1 MPKPGA
7 ATKPP
12 AALAATFVSADGVRQ
27 VESKARL
34 RELAA
39 GGRFFW
45 LDIAGGSVAAR
56 AELLSELELD
66 EADATWLQR
75 FGQTGRMTIERER
88 LLAVT
93 WVAEHGRGLVEIHVL
108 CTSTSLLTVWNGTS
122 AVLDEIREHFA
133 ERAAALEKSPHH
145 AAGILLQLLLGTLQ
159 LAISELDDRFQT
171 IEMQL
176 GQKPESVDFPAL
188 TGRFQT
194 LQSAWSNID
203 RYSSAVRTAI
213 VGVEALPG
221 MNRHAARELNDY
233 ASQVADVERRLH
245 ERSEWAAKMSQ
256 DYATAIA
263 QRQGE
268 QINRLTIV
276 SLIFLPLTFLTGF
289 FGMNF
294 FWLERLISGGGAFL
308 MLGILLPV
316 LVVIAVVAWL
326 KRLRLL

>member
-12 AALAATFVSADGVRQ
+12 TLAATFVSVDGVRR
-27 VESKARL
+27 VESSAAL
-34 RELAA
+34 RELAGA
-39 GGRFFW
+39 GRFFW
-45 LDIAGGSVAAR
+45 LDIAGGGAAAR
-56 AELLSELELD
+56 AEMLGALRLD
-66 EADATWLQR
+66 EADAAWLQR
-75 FGQTGRMTIERER
+75 FGQTGRMNIERER

-93 WVAEHGRGLVEIHVL
+93 WVAEHGRGLLEIHLL
-108 CTSTSLLTVWNGTS
+108 CTSACLVTVWNGS
-122 AVLDEIREHFA
+122 AGVLDEIREHFA
-133 ERAAALEKSPHH
+133 ERASALEKSPHH

-159 LAISELDDRFQT
+159 LAISELDERFQT

-203 RYSSAVRTAI
+203 RYSSAVRSAI

-294 FWLERLISGGGAFL
+294 FWLERLISGGRAFVG
-308 MLGILLPV
+308 LGIVLPV
-316 LVVIAVVAWL
+316 LVVAAVIAWL